1 MRTQHVA
8 IGALTLLVS
17 LGAASTAGAAPAPTP
32 DPTTSPKPAPS
43 PTPTPTPTEPVVLP
57 VSARFTLDPSDRYG
71 VGQLVTVKFSR
82 DIVDRA
88 AAERGLSV
96 HSDDDVPPGSWA
108 WMDDHTVVYRP
119 RTFWPGDAQI
129 DFTVDLAGVQLGKTA
144 EGTLVGSR
152 GADRVHQLQTARSF
166 IMRIKDSKHRLFVEV
181 DGKPVKSFPVSLG
194 KPGWETYSGTKI
206 LTGEKYVKLR
216 MVGNFPNRNATW
228 DVIAPYSIRLTPNG
242 EFIHGAP
249 WAKNRMGKWN
259 GSHGCTN
266 MFIRDAKWLYQRVRA
281 GDPVVTTG
289 TGRPMPKTLGVPGAY
304 WNYPW
309 KTWREFSALYEPPA
323 PEGGK
328 GDGDRNPGKPGKDPE
343 GVQAQTLPAPA
354 PLQGVPPAG
363 P

>member
-1 MRTQHVA
+1 MRTQHLAPGAVA
-8 IGALTLLVS
+8 VAAV
-17 LGAASTAGAAPAPTP
+17 LGFTGSAAAAPAP
-32 DPTTSPKPAPS
+32 SPS
-43 PTPTPTPTEPVVLP
+43 PSPSASPVTTPTVLP

-88 AAERGLSV
+88 AAERGLAVQSEV
-96 HSDDDVPPGSWA
+96 TLPRGSWA

-119 RTFWPGDAQI
+119 RAFWPGDSRI
-129 DFTVDLAGVQLGKTA
+129 TFTVDLAGVNLGTTE
-144 EGTLVGSR
+144 EGTLIGSR
-152 GADRVHQLQTARSF
+152 GANRVHLLQTSRSF
-166 IMRIKDSKHRLFVEV
+166 LIRIKDRKHRLSVEV
-181 DGKPVKSFPVSLG
+181 DGKTVKSFPVSLG
-194 KPGWETYSGTKI
+194 KRGWETLAGTKI

-216 MVGNFPNRNATW
+216 MVGNFPKRDAKW

-266 MFIRDAKWLYQRVRA
+266 MFIRDAKWLYQRVRP

-289 TGRPMPKTLGVPGAY
+289 TGKQMPPTLGIPGAY

-309 KTWREFSALYEPPA
+309 REWRKFSALYEPPA
-323 PEGGK
+323 KDDKDTDKSKDSGAKKDGK
-328 GDGDRNPGKPGKDPE
+328 AR
-343 GVQAQTLPAPA
+343 AQTLPAP
-354 PLQGVPPAG
+354 GSTDGIRPAG